1 MFADDTAMVVE
12 DFRRDLSRMYEIF
25 KELAAAAHLQLNY
38 NKCVFIPLFD
48 YDKHKVQADLRG
60 MADPLG
66 DMSIGKKGKY
76 LGFSI
81 GPGKGDS
88 SWQGALDKA
97 TKRVSEWD
105 WAPLGFFFAT
115 QVWNTFVASLFGF
128 VAQLER
134 PPPGI
139 KNKLAELLLRAGHGP
154 PNWCSDDDLTHL
166 RRGFGFHGEFK
177 DVITMAQAAM
187 FRTTAMEDS
196 NNGGLRCQERAT
208 QLKEE
213 YRKTKHFIRSRE
225 WGHWYERAFVTQLA
239 EHQSKLRETKGITQG
254 SIERELSH
262 EQDRP
267 WTPTLAKLVKRS
279 FQRQGTKHLADD
291 TPFQAEARVRRNLR
305 RFGLLDRR
313 EAARSLKRLRSLQ
326 LLVPPRV
333 WAATF
338 GALWNR
344 WFTARRTQRIHSK
357 CLLGCEWGD
366 DSVEHYVDC
375 PQVVQFAKHRLHLTC
390 RFGTRRQYW
399 LMAAGDD
406 PDNSEPSWWARQ
418 SLLHYA
424 VSRTTNAA
432 RIAGGLAAHEAQPA
446 LWQATLEGC
455 KGSRLGAA
463 INTAGRKHWQPTPTH
478 DMATSSAQNQTSTA
492 TTIPLTIPTPP
503 RPQGTA
509 AAAPSTTTTIPT
521 TVPAIPETATAR
533 FRRFFDL
540 FML

>member
-12 DFRRDLSRMYEIF
+12 DFRRDLPRIYEIF

-66 DMSIGKKGKY
+66 DMSIGKKGKH

-105 WAPLGFFFAT
+105 WAPLGLFFAT

-128 VAQLER
+128 VALLER

-262 EQDRP
+262 EQARP
-267 WTPTLAKLVKRS
+267 WTPKLAKLVKRS
-279 FQRQGTKHLADD
+279 FQRQVTKHLADD
-291 TPFQAEARVRRNLR
+291 TPFQAE
-305 RFGLLDRR
+305 
-313 EAARSLKRLRSLQ
+313 
-326 LLVPPRV
+326 
-333 WAATF
+333 
-338 GALWNR
+338 
-344 WFTARRTQRIHSK
+344 
-357 CLLGCEWGD
+357 
-366 DSVEHYVDC
+366 
-375 PQVVQFAKHRLHLTC
+375 
-390 RFGTRRQYW
+390 
-399 LMAAGDD
+399 
-406 PDNSEPSWWARQ
+406 
-418 SLLHYA
+418 
-424 VSRTTNAA
+424 
-432 RIAGGLAAHEAQPA
+432 
-446 LWQATLEGC
+446 
-455 KGSRLGAA
+455 
-463 INTAGRKHWQPTPTH
+463 
-478 DMATSSAQNQTSTA
+478 
-492 TTIPLTIPTPP
+492 
-503 RPQGTA
+503 
-509 AAAPSTTTTIPT
+509 
-521 TVPAIPETATAR
+521 
-533 FRRFFDL
+533 
-540 FML
+540 